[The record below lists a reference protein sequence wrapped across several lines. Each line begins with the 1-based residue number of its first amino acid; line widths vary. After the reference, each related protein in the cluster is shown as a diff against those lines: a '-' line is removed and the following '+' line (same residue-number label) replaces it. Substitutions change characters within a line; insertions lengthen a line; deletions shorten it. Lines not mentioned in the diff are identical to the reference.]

1 MQIFDLKITNFRGI
15 KTAHVRLS
23 PHTILIGS
31 NNVGKTTL
39 IEALALLFGR
49 DRLVRE
55 LTEHDFRGSSPEP
68 TDRIKLV
75 ASVIGF
81 GSENFEDHFEWFRD
95 GRGVPKYLDQQSGA
109 LNATRDNENWKLCC
123 QIGFQARFDADALIV
138 ETARYFHD
146 DDIEFDPFNSDG
158 HANVPAKVIQQIG
171 FYLVRASRT
180 WDGVISFGSELFRR
194 TIATAQAQPASAVLT
209 ERDRLRNP
217 DAPIDRDDRI
227 QPLVQSIDAELAHFL
242 PRSPRLVLR
251 VTTTDSRGLLED
263 VVAHFS
269 SGNEIPLPAARQGSG
284 LLSLQGLLLLLHFGK
299 ARIEAGEGFL
309 LALEEPELHVPPP
322 SQTRLMRRVQAL
334 ATQTII
340 TTHAPAVAALSD
352 PNKLLIL
359 RNKGGNLSAEPLLTN
374 RLTDDAPGWLRRMFL
389 AGRQAVIAALM
400 HETTLIPEGRSEHL
414 FFQAIACSLDL
425 RQGWTDPED
434 HSFSL
439 EVGIVPT
446 DDAKVVELHD
456 LLAGLHDRICCLVDG
471 DLEGDRYTELLLR
484 HQLPPSRVLRWPDGW
499 AIEEVAGWVVQA
511 DERLALQQLSTRE
524 NP

>member
-1 MQIFDLKITNFRGI
+1 MLQ
-15 KTAHVRLS
+15 
-23 PHTILIGS
+23 
-31 NNVGKTTL
+31 
-39 IEALALLFGR
+39 
-49 DRLVRE
+49 
-55 LTEHDFRGSSPEP
+55 
-68 TDRIKLV
+68 
-75 ASVIGF
+75 
-81 GSENFEDHFEWFRD
+81 
-95 GRGVPKYLDQQSGA
+95 
-109 LNATRDNENWKLCC
+109 
-123 QIGFQARFDADALIV
+123 
-138 ETARYFHD
+138 
-146 DDIEFDPFNSDG
+146 
-158 HANVPAKVIQQIG
+158 
-171 FYLVRASRT
+171 
-180 WDGVISFGSELFRR
+180 LFRR

-511 DERLALQQLSTRE
+511 DERLVLQQLSTRE